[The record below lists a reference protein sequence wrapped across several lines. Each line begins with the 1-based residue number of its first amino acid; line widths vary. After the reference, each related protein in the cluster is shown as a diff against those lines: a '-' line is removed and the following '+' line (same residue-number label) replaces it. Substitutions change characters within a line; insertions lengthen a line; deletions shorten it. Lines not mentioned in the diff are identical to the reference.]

1 MRLSFKPFESF
12 IKNYTT
18 QNSRNRYHDS
28 VVLEIDVSA
37 DQIFAQVKGTK
48 LYSVRINFNSDKVIN
63 ASCTCLYDKGG
74 YCKHIIHTL
83 VSADKTVTEQHPET
97 IQSEKQPITT
107 IKLKKL
113 KTGFSI
119 ENKHISDITEEDLK
133 WISNSPS
140 TFYSWNNRLDLRE
153 AFIKENLFEANIY
166 QGYSDDWNVKIKQE
180 KETVL
185 LSCSCY
191 NPEKTICSH
200 IRHAI
205 SELLKEPLFQLSF
218 NETERHRVLQE
229 NASKMGLS
237 DIKNPDELFEI
248 NFSYGR
254 IKIDSK
260 YSLLTMTTSER
271 QELKKQLVPEF
282 EFPKFR
288 QNEKKEFIV
297 VHESNYNKELVFSLM
312 GAPLTKT
319 GELKSPVEKVS
330 IQEKMRQ
337 TVKQDDLLF
346 YAALLQQGEYT
357 SNSFLY
363 SDIIKNPVNFPFYYH
378 ESNWDTKKI
387 TSKNIEEIT
396 VQSVNPNASIY
407 VKQSGD
413 FYVLTCEVTIDNNLF
428 QSKNVRLAGSFF
440 ISGNQIYFIDNEVIL
455 QVLRFFKNKNH
466 EIFIHTSQ
474 FSSFKEEF
482 LDNLEKSVTISYSF
496 VKKAPAKIIKEKSL
510 NKVTDYL
517 IYLSESDDYILIT
530 PVICYGEIE
539 VSVLSKRTVYTENPD
554 GTIYSVERKEAE
566 ERRFL
571 RAIQTQHPSFEE
583 FTQTDFF
590 YLHKQEFLEEGW
602 FIDAFEEWRNNGF
615 SILGFNQLK
624 NNRYNPHKMK
634 VQTQVISG
642 IDWFDVK
649 TKISFGKQ
657 EVGLREIQ
665 KSIINKTRFV
675 QLGDGTQGIM
685 PQEWLEKFGHYFR
698 SGEIKNDAIRT
709 HKSNFQLIDD
719 LFEKDVLSTEIQL
732 EIEQYT
738 RKMAEFQSIK
748 NVKVPEKLN
757 ATLRDYQKEGLNW
770 LNFLDEFGFGGCL
783 ADDMGLGKTI
793 QIIAY
798 FLSQHEK
805 GNTRTNLVIVPT
817 SLLFNWQ
824 REIDKFAPHLRY
836 TALYGINRETQTID
850 FSQFDIILTTY
861 GTLLSD
867 VEQLKQYTFNCIVL
881 DESQAIKNPE
891 SKRYKA
897 VRLLQAKQ
905 RLVVTGTPVENNTFD
920 LFSQLSFSMPGLFG
934 NAKRFAT
941 DYSTPIDKFQDTARA
956 KELQRKVHPFILRRT
971 KKQVAKELPEKT
983 EMVVYC
989 EMDTEQRRV
998 YDTYKSEFQKYLSGL
1013 SEDELHSSNLHIL
1026 QGLTK
1031 LRQICNSP
1039 ALLSDDEFY
1048 GNQSAKMEE
1057 LIAQIKNL
1065 QGEHKIL
1072 VFSQFVGMLD
1082 LIKRELDNHKIRS
1095 AYLTGQTKK
1104 REEQVELFQNDD
1116 TVPIFLI
1123 SLKAGGTG
1131 LNLTKA
1137 EYVFLI
1143 DPWWNP
1149 AVENQAIDRAHR
1161 IGQENKVVAVRLIT
1175 PNTIEEKIMELQQR
1189 KRQLAEDLIHT
1200 DNNVLK
1206 QLSKE
1211 DLMGLV

>member
-1 MRLSFKPFESF
+1 MKLNFKPFESF

-18 QNSRNRYHDS
+18 QNSRNRYDDS
-28 VVLEIDVSA
+28 IIVAIDVSTE
-37 DQIFAQVKGTK
+37 QISAKVEGTK
-48 LYSVRINFNSDKVIN
+48 LYSIQINFNTDKVIN
-63 ASCTCLYDKGG
+63 ASCSCLYDKGG

-83 VSADKTVTEQHPET
+83 VSADKTAAKQHQIAET
-97 IQSEKQPITT
+97 SEKQRNST
-107 IKLKKL
+107 IKLKKV
-113 KTGFSI
+113 KKGFAI
-119 ENKHISDITEEDLK
+119 ENKQILDVTEDDLKLISDTSSIL
-133 WISNSPS
+133 
-140 TFYSWNNRLDLRE
+140 YSWNNRLDLRE
-153 AFIKENLFEANIY
+153 ALIKENLFEAKIY
-166 QGYSDDWNVKIKQE
+166 QGYSDDWDVKIYQE
-180 KETVL
+180 KKTIL

-191 NPEKTICSH
+191 NPDKTICSH
-200 IRHAI
+200 IQHTI
-205 SELLKEPLFQLSF
+205 SELHREPLFQLSF
-218 NETERHRVLQE
+218 NETNRHRFLQE
-229 NASKMGLS
+229 NAIKMGLS
-237 DIKNPDELFEI
+237 AIENPDELFEI
-248 NFSYGR
+248 SLSYGR
-254 IKIDSK
+254 VKIDSR
-260 YSLLTMTTSER
+260 YSLLTMTHSER
-271 QELKKQLVPEF
+271 QELKKQLVPDF

-288 QNEKKEFIV
+288 QNEKKELIV
-297 VHESNYNKELVFSLM
+297 IHESNYNKELIFSLM
-312 GAPLTKT
+312 EAPLTKT
-319 GELKSPVEKVS
+319 GELKSPIEKVA

-337 TVKQDDLLF
+337 TVKQDELLF
-346 YAALLQQGEYT
+346 YAALLQQGEYV
-357 SNSFLY
+357 SNSSFY
-363 SDIIKNPVNFPFYYH
+363 SDIIKNPLNFPFYYH
-378 ESNWDTKKI
+378 DSNWDTKKV
-387 TSKNIEEIT
+387 TSKNIKEVFI
-396 VQSVNPNASIY
+396 QSENPHASIY

-413 FYVLTCEVTIDNNLF
+413 FYVLTCDISIDNKTF
-428 QSKNVRLAGSFF
+428 QSKNIQLTGSFF
-440 ISGNQIYFIDNEVIL
+440 ISGKHIYFINNEVVK
-455 QVLRFFKNKNH
+455 QVLRFFKSKNH

-474 FSSFKEEF
+474 FSPFKEEF
-482 LDNLEKSVTISYSF
+482 LDKLEQSVTISYSF

-510 NKVTDYL
+510 NKITDHL
-517 IYLSESDDYILIT
+517 IFLSESDDYILIT

-554 GTIYSVERKEAE
+554 GTIYSIERNENE

-571 RAIQTQHPSFEE
+571 RSIQAQHSSFEE
-583 FTQTDFF
+583 FPPTDFY

-624 NNRYNPHKMK
+624 NNRYNAHKMN

-649 TKISFGKQ
+649 TKVSFGKQ

-685 PQEWLEKFGHYFR
+685 PQEWLEKFGYYFR
-698 SGEIKNDAIRT
+698 SGEIKGDAIRT

-719 LFEKDVLSTEIQL
+719 LFEKEVLSNEIQL

-738 RKMAEFQSIK
+738 KKLAEFQSIK
-748 NVKVPEKLN
+748 SVKVPKKLN

-836 TALYGINRETQTID
+836 TALYGINRETHTID
-850 FSQFDIILTTY
+850 FNQFDIVLTTY

-897 VRLLQAKQ
+897 VRLLQARQ

-920 LFSQLSFSMPGLFG
+920 LFSQLSFALPGLLG
-934 NAKRFAT
+934 SAKRFAT

-956 KELQRKVHPFILRRT
+956 KELQKKVHPFILRRT

-989 EMDTEQRRV
+989 EMDTEQQRV
-998 YDTYKSEFQKYLSGL
+998 YDTYKIEFQKYLSGL
-1013 SEDELHSSNLHIL
+1013 SEDELHSSSLHVL

-1057 LIAQIKNL
+1057 LITQIKNL
-1065 QGEHKIL
+1065 RGAHKIL

-1082 LIKRELDNHKIRS
+1082 LIKHQLEKEKIHY

-1116 TVPIFLI
+1116 TVSVFLI

-1161 IGQENKVVAVRLIT
+1161 IGQEHKVVAVRLIT
-1175 PNTIEEKIMELQQR
+1175 PNTIEEKIMELQER
-1189 KRQLAEDLIHT
+1189 KRQLVEDLIHT
-1200 DNNVLK
+1200 DNSVLK
-1206 QLSKE
+1206 QLTKE

>member
-1 MRLSFKPFESF
+1 MKLSFKPFESF

-18 QNSRNRYHDS
+18 QNSRNNYDDS
-28 VVLEIDVSA
+28 TISQIDVSTN
-37 DQIFAQVKGTK
+37 QISAKVKGTK
-48 LYSVRINFNSDKVIN
+48 LYSVQINFNTNKVIN
-63 ASCTCLYDKGG
+63 ASCSCLYDKGG

-83 VSADKTVTEQHPET
+83 VSADKTVTQQYRIEE
-97 IQSEKQPITT
+97 QSEKQLTSP
-107 IKLKKL
+107 IKLKKT
-113 KTGFSI
+113 KSGFTL
-119 ENKHISDITEEDLK
+119 ENKHISTITEEDLK
-133 WISNSPS
+133 KISDNSS
-140 TFYSWNNRLDLRE
+140 VLYSWNSRLDLRE
-153 AFIKENLFEANIY
+153 ASIKENLFEGKIY
-166 QGYSDDWNVKIKQE
+166 QGHSDDWTVKINQE
-180 KETVL
+180 KENIL

-191 NPEKTICSH
+191 NPEKKICSH
-200 IRHAI
+200 LQHTI
-205 SELLKEPLFQLSF
+205 SEILKEPLFQLSF
-218 NETERHRVLQE
+218 NEVERHLFLQE
-229 NASKMGLS
+229 NATKMGLFS
-237 DIKNPDELFEI
+237 IENPDELFEI

-254 IKIDSK
+254 VKVNSK
-260 YSLLTMTTSER
+260 YSLLTMTNSEK

-282 EFPKFR
+282 EFPKFQ
-288 QNEKKEFIV
+288 QNETKEFIV

-312 GAPLTKT
+312 KASLTKT
-319 GELKSPVEKVS
+319 GELKSPIEKVA

-337 TVKQDDLLF
+337 TVQQDELLF

-357 SNSFLY
+357 SNASLH
-363 SDIIKNPVNFPFYYH
+363 SDIVKNPVNFSFYYY

-387 TSKNIEEIT
+387 TPKNIEEVFI
-396 VQSVNPNASIY
+396 QFANPYASIY

-413 FYVLTCEVTIDNNLF
+413 FYVLTCEVSIDNKLF
-428 QSKNVRLAGSFF
+428 QSKNIQLTGSFF
-440 ISGNQIYFIDNEVIL
+440 ISGKQIYFIDNERVK
-455 QVLRFFKNKNH
+455 QVLLFFKNKNH

-482 LDNLEKSVTISYSF
+482 LDKLEQSVTISYSF

-510 NKVTDYL
+510 NKITDYL

-554 GTIYSVERKEAE
+554 GTIYSIERNESE

-571 RAIQTQHPSFEE
+571 RAIQTQHPSFDE
-583 FTQTDFF
+583 FPSTEFY

-602 FIDAFEEWRNNGF
+602 FIDVFEEWRKNGF

-642 IDWFDVK
+642 IDWFDIK
-649 TKISFGKQ
+649 AKISFGKQ
-657 EVGLREIQ
+657 EVGLKEIQ

-675 QLGDGTQGIM
+675 QLDDGTQGVM
-685 PQEWLEKFGHYFR
+685 PQEWLEKFGYYFR
-698 SGEIKNDAIRT
+698 SGEIKGDAIRT

-719 LFEKDVLSTEIQL
+719 LFEKEVLSTEIQL
-732 EIEQYT
+732 EIEQY
-738 RKMAEFQSIK
+738 RKKLAEFQSVK
-748 NVKVPEKLN
+748 DVNVPKKLN

-805 GNTRTNLVIVPT
+805 GNTITNLVIVPT

-824 REIDKFAPHLRY
+824 REIDKFAPHLKY
-836 TALYGINRETQTID
+836 TALYGINRETHKLD
-850 FSQFDIILTTY
+850 FNQFDVIFTTY

-897 VRLLQAKQ
+897 VRLLQSRQK
-905 RLVVTGTPVENNTFD
+905 LVVTGTPVENNTFD
-920 LFSQLSFSMPGLFG
+920 LFSQLSFAVPGLFG
-934 NAKRFAT
+934 SAKRFAT

-956 KELQRKVHPFILRRT
+956 KELQKKVYPFILRRT

-989 EMDTEQRRV
+989 EMDTEQQRV
-998 YDTYKSEFQKYLSGL
+998 YDTYKIEFQKYLSGL
-1013 SEDELHSSNLHIL
+1013 SEDELHSSSLHIL

-1057 LIAQIKNL
+1057 LIAQINNL
-1065 QGEHKIL
+1065 KGEHKIL

-1082 LIKRELDNHKIRS
+1082 LIKRQLDNNKIRY

-1116 TVPIFLI
+1116 SVRVFLI

-1189 KRQLAEDLIHT
+1189 KRQLVEDLIHT
-1200 DNNVLK
+1200 DNNIIK
-1206 QLSKE
+1206 QLTKE
-1211 DLMGLV
+1211 DLIDLV